1 MLSISPL
8 PFGDV
13 LPRSASLKDFKD
25 GNCIF
30 VDKTDIIYD
39 LISRRGSFI
48 LTRPRRFGKSLL
60 LDTIQMIFE
69 TNVIIKPLNIGKH
82 YENLISHPV
91 IRFDFSA
98 DSNLKDYI
106 WNILNHHADELGIS
120 LANLGIELSTI
131 AVVEEY
137 SKKKGKVCILVD
149 EYDKPIWVHDEN
161 LFQTNKDLIKNFLTT
176 VKSLVNHVRFM
187 LVVGE
192 TKISLSDF
200 YQAQTT

>member
-60 LDTIQMIFE
+60 LDTIDMIFKKDK
-69 TNVIIKPLNIGKH
+69 IIKHLKIGKH
-82 YENLISHPV
+82 YKDLKPHPV
-91 IRFDFSA
+91 IRFDF
-98 DSNLKDYI
+98 LL
-106 WNILNHHADELGIS
+106 ILI
-120 LANLGIELSTI
+120 
-131 AVVEEY
+131 
-137 SKKKGKVCILVD
+137 
-149 EYDKPIWVHDEN
+149 
-161 LFQTNKDLIKNFLTT
+161 
-176 VKSLVNHVRFM
+176 
-187 LVVGE
+187 
-192 TKISLSDF
+192 
-200 YQAQTT
+200 